1 MTETLLPSNATP
13 IEIAIEQAIDPV
25 EEIRPALDLIT
36 GWKHSLQ
43 PPDLRPYLVDE
54 FGMHVLLPY
63 VPNYAD
69 ILSARLP
76 WCEVRGTHEA
86 VAQGLAMVG
95 YSGTLVDPPSRRMA
109 WAEFQ
114 IDLDRVRDDRDDLP
128 KIAGIVDLSIPERST
143 FRRGMHG
150 YDVPAIETAWT
161 RLGEAMLGDDSGV
174 RINGEGPKWS
184 YGRPYE
190 FEHTL
195 TEADLTA
202 LGIWIPEVPSQL
214 WVDMNFLWVTA
225 NFKWSDDA
233 ERARRVSLASSIE
246 EKPVWLRF
254 MTAGGDTIGF
264 RRAIA
269 HGVRQGLDGYAF
281 GSSYL
286 TLDPENPTGVYLF
299 ARTGFGDGFG
309 SEAASVSVVFDADVT
324 DAAKPGKLWLE
335 AGGLTGGTEIAAQ
348 PISILFGE
356 TVREHIQ
363 FFLRF

>member
-1 MTETLLPSNATP
+1 MSADLLPDNISKRHEALANAVNVASDILP
-13 IEIAIEQAIDPV
+13 GIE
-25 EEIRPALDLIT
+25 LIS

-43 PPDLRPYLVDE
+43 PPDLRPFLVNE
-54 FGMHVLLPY
+54 YGLEVLLPY
-63 VPNYAD
+63 LGGHSDV
-69 ILSARLP
+69 LSLGLP
-76 WCEVRGTHEA
+76 WARVRGTHEA

-114 IDLDRVRDDRDDLP
+114 IDLDRVRDDRDDLS

-264 RRAIA
+264 RRAVA

-286 TLDPENPTGVYLF
+286 ALDQENPTGVYLF

-309 SEAASVSVVFDADVT
+309 SEAASVSVVFDADIT

-356 TVREHIQ
+356 TVREHVQ